1 MAGLQNYYKLS
12 RLLTNY
18 LYLLPIIAVVLFLFL
33 YPVAFAVY
41 ISFTNF
47 DLYHLFTYTV
57 IGFRIYEQI
66 LTSSTFYTLLLNTVI
81 WTVGSLVPMVLVGFV
96 LALILNQRDIRGRN
110 VFFTLFLIPWA
121 FPAYISLVIWS
132 GMWNYKYGIINKF
145 LGLLGI
151 PQINWLNTIP
161 PAWFALILTNLWLSF
176 PYYTAVFLSSLQS
189 IPGELYDIATVDGAS
204 AWQKFTSITMPMMRS
219 AIAFVS
225 VGGFVFTWNNFYP
238 IYILTGG
245 GPGIATNI
253 LIVYMYQEAF
263 SYGYYN
269 IAAAYSVISTIILI
283 IMALIML
290 RVGRVLEVIT

>member
-1 MAGLQNYYKLS
+1 MDPLQNLN
-12 RLLTNY
+12 RVLTQY
-18 LYLLPIIAVVLFLFL
+18 LYLLPIIAIALFLFL
-33 YPVAFAVY
+33 YPVAYAIY

-47 DLYHLFTYTV
+47 NLYHLFRYTF
-57 IGFRIYEQI
+57 IGLKVYEQI
-66 LTSSTFYTLLLNTVI
+66 LSSGAFYTLLLNTVI
-81 WTVGSLVPMVLVGFV
+81 WTVGSLVPMVVVGFL

-110 VFFTLFLIPWA
+110 VFFTLLLVPWA

-132 GMWNYKYGIINKF
+132 GMWNYEYGIVNKF
-145 LGLLGI
+145 LGLFGV
-151 PQINWLNTIP
+151 PPINWLTFTNT
-161 PAWFALILTNLWLSF
+161 AWAALILTNLWLSF

-189 IPGELYDIATVDGAS
+189 IPSELYDIATVDGAS
-204 AWQKFTSITMPMMRS
+204 VWQKFTRITLPLMRS

-245 GPGIATNI
+245 GPGISTDI
-253 LIVYMYQEAF
+253 LIVYTYQEAF

-269 IAAAYSVISTIILI
+269 IAAAYSVISTIILA
-283 IMALIML
+283 IMALMML

>member
-1 MAGLQNYYKLS
+1 MNPLQNLN
-12 RLLTNY
+12 RVLTQY
-18 LYLLPIIAVVLFLFL
+18 LYLLPIIAIALFLFL
-33 YPVAFAVY
+33 YPVAYAIY

-47 DLYHLFTYTV
+47 NLYHLFRYTF
-57 IGFRIYEQI
+57 IGLKVYEQI
-66 LTSSTFYTLLLNTVI
+66 LSSGTFYTLLLNTVI
-81 WTVGSLVPMVLVGFV
+81 WTVGSLVPMVVVGFL

-110 VFFTLFLIPWA
+110 VFFTLLLVPWA

-132 GMWNYKYGIINKF
+132 GMWNYEYGIVNKF
-145 LGLLGI
+145 LGLFGV
-151 PQINWLNTIP
+151 PPINWLTFTNT
-161 PAWFALILTNLWLSF
+161 AWAALILTNLWLSF

-189 IPGELYDIATVDGAS
+189 IPSELYDIATVDGAS
-204 AWQKFTSITMPMMRS
+204 VWQKFTRITLPLMRS

-245 GPGIATNI
+245 GPGISTDI
-253 LIVYMYQEAF
+253 LIVYTYQEAF

-269 IAAAYSVISTIILI
+269 IAAAYSVISTIILA
-283 IMALIML
+283 IMALMML

>member
-1 MAGLQNYYKLS
+1 MDSLQKLNHV
-12 RLLTNY
+12 LIQY
-18 LYLLPIIAVVLFLFL
+18 LYLLPIIAVALFLFL
-33 YPVAFAVY
+33 YPVAYAVY

-47 DLYHLFTYTV
+47 DLYHLFHYAFV
-57 IGFRIYEQI
+57 GLKIYERI

-81 WTVGSLVPMVLVGFV
+81 WTVGSLVPMVVAGFI
-96 LALILNQRDIRGRN
+96 LAIILNQRDIRGRN
-110 VFFTLFLIPWA
+110 VFFTLLLVPWA

-132 GMWNYKYGIINKF
+132 GMWNYEYGIINKF
-145 LGLLGI
+145 LGLFGI
-151 PQINWLNTIP
+151 PPINWLNFTNT
-161 PAWFALILTNLWLSF
+161 AWAALILTNLWLSF

-189 IPGELYDIATVDGAS
+189 IPSELYDIAIVDGAN
-204 AWQKFTSITMPMMRS
+204 AWQRFRNITLPLMRS

-245 GPGIATNI
+245 GPGISTDI
-253 LIVYMYQEAF
+253 LIVYTYQEAF

-269 IAAAYSVISTIILI
+269 IAAAYSVISTIILA
-283 IMALIML
+283 IMAILML

>member
-1 MAGLQNYYKLS
+1 MDPLQNLN
-12 RLLTNY
+12 RVLTQY
-18 LYLLPIIAVVLFLFL
+18 LYLLPIIAIALFLFL
-33 YPVAFAVY
+33 YPVAYAIY

-47 DLYHLFTYTV
+47 NLYHLFRYTF
-57 IGFRIYEQI
+57 IGLKVYEQI
-66 LTSSTFYTLLLNTVI
+66 LSSGTFYTLLLNTVI
-81 WTVGSLVPMVLVGFV
+81 WTVGSLVPMVVVGFL

-110 VFFTLFLIPWA
+110 VFFTLLLVPWA

-132 GMWNYKYGIINKF
+132 GMWNYEYGIVNKF
-145 LGLLGI
+145 LGLFGV
-151 PQINWLNTIP
+151 PPINWLTFTNT
-161 PAWFALILTNLWLSF
+161 AWAALILTNLWLSF

-189 IPGELYDIATVDGAS
+189 IPSELYDIATVDGAS
-204 AWQKFTSITMPMMRS
+204 AWQKFTRITLPLMRS

-245 GPGIATNI
+245 GPGISTDI
-253 LIVYMYQEAF
+253 LIVYTYQEAF

-269 IAAAYSVISTIILI
+269 IAAAYSVISTIILA
-283 IMALIML
+283 IMALMML

>member
-1 MAGLQNYYKLS
+1 MDPLQNLN
-12 RLLTNY
+12 RVLTQY
-18 LYLLPIIAVVLFLFL
+18 LYLLPIIAIALFLFL
-33 YPVAFAVY
+33 YPVAYAIY

-47 DLYHLFTYTV
+47 NLYHLFRYAF
-57 IGFRIYEQI
+57 IGLKVYEQI
-66 LTSSTFYTLLLNTVI
+66 LSSGTFYTLLLNTVI
-81 WTVGSLVPMVLVGFV
+81 WTVGSLVPMVVVGFL

-110 VFFTLFLIPWA
+110 VFFTLLLVPWA

-132 GMWNYKYGIINKF
+132 GMWNYEYGIVNKF
-145 LGLLGI
+145 LGLFGV
-151 PQINWLNTIP
+151 PPINWLTFTNT
-161 PAWFALILTNLWLSF
+161 AWAALILTNLWLSF

-189 IPGELYDIATVDGAS
+189 IPSELYDIATVDGAS
-204 AWQKFTSITMPMMRS
+204 VWQKFTRITLPLMRS

-245 GPGIATNI
+245 GPGISTDI
-253 LIVYMYQEAF
+253 LIVYTYQEAF

-269 IAAAYSVISTIILI
+269 IAAAYSVISTIILA
-283 IMALIML
+283 IMALMML

>member
-1 MAGLQNYYKLS
+1 MDPLQNLN
-12 RLLTNY
+12 RVLIQY
-18 LYLLPIIAVVLFLFL
+18 LYLLPIIAIALFLFL
-33 YPVAFAVY
+33 YPVAYAIY

-47 DLYHLFTYTV
+47 NLYHLFRYTF
-57 IGFRIYEQI
+57 IGLKVYEQI
-66 LTSSTFYTLLLNTVI
+66 LSSGTFYTLLLNTVI
-81 WTVGSLVPMVLVGFV
+81 WTVGSLVPMVVVGFL

-110 VFFTLFLIPWA
+110 VFFTLLLVPWA

-132 GMWNYKYGIINKF
+132 GMWNYEYGIVNKF
-145 LGLLGI
+145 LGLFGV
-151 PQINWLNTIP
+151 PPINWLTFTNT
-161 PAWFALILTNLWLSF
+161 AWAALILTNLWLSF

-189 IPGELYDIATVDGAS
+189 IPSELYDIATVDGAS
-204 AWQKFTSITMPMMRS
+204 VWQKFTRITLPLMRS

-245 GPGIATNI
+245 GPGISTDI
-253 LIVYMYQEAF
+253 LIVYTYQEAF

-269 IAAAYSVISTIILI
+269 IAAAYSVISTIILA
-283 IMALIML
+283 IMALMML

>member
-1 MAGLQNYYKLS
+1 MDPLQNLN
-12 RLLTNY
+12 RVLTQY
-18 LYLLPIIAVVLFLFL
+18 LYLLPIIAIALFLFL
-33 YPVAFAVY
+33 YPVAYAIY

-47 DLYHLFTYTV
+47 NLYHLFRYTF
-57 IGFRIYEQI
+57 IGLKVYEQI
-66 LTSSTFYTLLLNTVI
+66 LSSGTFYTLLLNTVI
-81 WTVGSLVPMVLVGFV
+81 WTVGSLVPMVVVGFL

-110 VFFTLFLIPWA
+110 VFFTLLLVPWA

-132 GMWNYKYGIINKF
+132 GMWNYEYGIVNKF
-145 LGLLGI
+145 LGLFGV
-151 PQINWLNTIP
+151 PPINWLTFTNT
-161 PAWFALILTNLWLSF
+161 AWAALILTNLWLSF

-189 IPGELYDIATVDGAS
+189 IPSELYDIATVDGAS
-204 AWQKFTSITMPMMRS
+204 VWQKFTRITLPLMRS

-245 GPGIATNI
+245 GPGISTDI
-253 LIVYMYQEAF
+253 LIVYTYQEAF

-269 IAAAYSVISTIILI
+269 IAAAYSVISTIILA
-283 IMALIML
+283 IMALMML